1 MPDVEAIEFGEQVR
15 AVPGVRVRR
24 EPNGIE
30 VVLGRE
36 RRAADRIF
44 SALFVLIGGIIAAG
58 CVALAT
64 SAHAVTG
71 GYPPAIVM
79 LAVAA
84 VIGFTLG
91 LFMMR
96 SGIFSLFGRVRI
108 EVRGSTI
115 LTAET
120 AAFFR
125 RGRASLDAL
134 PKRLTVCNDF
144 EDAEAAAAVRAVTSN
159 TDRLEARFADGSTV
173 TLARWFPHVR
183 LKDAAEALADFLTEH
198 DASGRPVPITIE
210 GYRAEAADGPEK
222 AVDRPALTE
231 VALEE
236 TADGITIIVPPMRL
250 FRRGRASIG
259 VMILNALVAGAIGVF
274 VTSLIFGWA
283 LNNVFGMVLLLSA
296 VPAAISWGTWCI
308 ARILERETYLDVVDD
323 TLLISRGSRFGTTLH
338 ELQRADIRAIKCEH
352 GTMELDDKPIL
363 ELNVHHDRNECL
375 TLFVGRD
382 ADELQ
387 WIAWELRCA
396 LGLGAP
402 EPSTEPRAPSGTP
415 DPSPPEGPRPAHAS
429 D

>member
-30 VVLGRE
+30 IVLMRE

-44 SALFVLIGGIIAAG
+44 SAIFILIGGIIAAG
-58 CVALAT
+58 SVALAS
-64 SAHAVTG
+64 SAHVVTG
-71 GYPPAIVM
+71 GYLPAIVM

-84 VIGFTLG
+84 VIGFVLG
-91 LFMMR
+91 LFMVR

-115 LTAET
+115 LTVET
-120 AAFFR
+120 AALFR
-125 RGRASLDAL
+125 RARASLDAL
-134 PKRLTVCNDF
+134 PKRLTVRNDF
-144 EDAEAAAAVRAVTSN
+144 DDAETASAVRSVTSN
-159 TDRLEARFADGSTV
+159 TDRLEARFEDGSTV
-173 TLARWFPHVR
+173 TLARWFPNVR
-183 LKDAAEALADFLTEH
+183 LEDAAEALADFLTEN
-198 DASGRPVPITIE
+198 DPSGRPVPITIE
-210 GYRAEAADGPEK
+210 GYRAEPGEGAEK

-231 VALEE
+231 VSLERTE
-236 TADGITIIVPPMRL
+236 DGITIIVPPMRL

-259 VMILNALVAGAIGVF
+259 VMILNALVAGAIGLF

-283 LNNVFGMVLLLSA
+283 LNNIFGVILLLTA
-296 VPAAISWGTWCI
+296 VPAAVSWGSWCI
-308 ARILERETYLDVVDD
+308 ARIVERETYLDVVDD
-323 TLLISRGSRFGTTLH
+323 TLLISRGSRFGTSLH
-338 ELQRADIRAIKCEH
+338 ELRRADIRAIKCEH

-363 ELNVHHDRNECL
+363 ELNVHHGKSECL

-387 WIAWELRCA
+387 WIAWELRRT
-396 LGLGAP
+396 LGLIA
-402 EPSTEPRAPSGTP
+402 STSATEPRSASDAPGP
-415 DPSPPEGPRPAHAS
+415 LPPEGKRPAHAS